1 MFVKPLSFATL
12 AVLFSLMFIGGYVS
26 SSGVGLSCPN
36 WPLCP
41 AGLVPMKEFVIEYI
55 HRTVAA
61 TTGLLVI
68 ATMAF
73 TLNSKL
79 ISRSVKIVSVVA
91 TALVLGQIV
100 LGAIVIVEKLHAVLV
115 TVHLGMGLVLFAMVL
130 IVARHVYEIDKRGS
144 GAVKLEGAA
153 GSIDDRQL
161 NQKSKL

>member
-1 MFVKPLSFATL
+1 MFLKLLSLTTL

-26 SSGVGLSCPN
+26 SSGVGLSCPK

-61 TTGLLVI
+61 TTGVLVF

-73 TLNSKL
+73 TLYSKL
-79 ISRSVKIVSVVA
+79 TSRNVKIISVVA
-91 TALVLGQIV
+91 GTLALGQIL
-100 LGAIVIVEKLHAVLV
+100 LGGIVIVEKLHSVLV
-115 TVHLGMGLVLFAMVL
+115 TVHLGMGLILFAMVL
-130 IVARHVYEIDKRGS
+130 IVARHVYELDKIGL
-144 GAVKLEGAA
+144 VKA
-153 GSIDDRQL
+153 SSTTSSSDNKQL

>member
-1 MFVKPLSFATL
+1 MLLKPLSIATL

-61 TTGLLVI
+61 GTGLLVL

-73 TLNSKL
+73 TLQSKL
-79 ISRSVKIVSVVA
+79 TSRNVKIISVVA
-91 TALVLGQIV
+91 ATLVLGQIV
-100 LGAIVIVEKLHAVLV
+100 LGGIVIVEKLHAVLV
-115 TVHLGMGLVLFAMVL
+115 TIHLGMGLVLFAMVL
-130 IVARHVYEIDKRGS
+130 VVARHVYQLDKMGIVKMGS
-144 GAVKLEGAA
+144 GA
-153 GSIDDRQL
+153 GSIEDRQL

>member
-1 MFVKPLSFATL
+1 MFLKPLSFATL

-79 ISRSVKIVSVVA
+79 TSTSVKIISVVA
-91 TALVLGQIV
+91 SMLVMGQIV

-130 IVARHVYEIDKRGS
+130 IVARQVYEIDKRGA

>member
-1 MFVKPLSFATL
+1 MFLKPLSFATL

-61 TTGLLVI
+61 TTGVLVF
-68 ATMAF
+68 ATMAL
-73 TLNSKL
+73 TLYSKST
-79 ISRSVKIVSVVA
+79 SRNVKITSVVA
-91 TALVLGQIV
+91 ATLVLGQIV
-100 LGAIVIVEKLHAVLV
+100 LGGIVIIEKLHAVLV

-130 IVARHVYEIDKRGS
+130 IVASHVHKLDKIGI
-144 GAVKLEGAA
+144 VKTDSAT
-153 GSIDDRQL
+153 GSIDHTQL
-161 NQKSKL
+161 NQKSKV

>member
-1 MFVKPLSFATL
+1 MFLKPLSFATL

-79 ISRSVKIVSVVA
+79 TSTSVKIISVVA
-91 TALVLGQIV
+91 SMLVLGQIV

-130 IVARHVYEIDKRGS
+130 IVARHVYQLDKM
-144 GAVKLEGAA
+144 GAVKLDSAA
-153 GSIDDRQL
+153 RSIDDRQL

>member
-1 MFVKPLSFATL
+1 MFLKPLSFATL
-12 AVLFSLMFIGGYVS
+12 AVLFGLMFIGGYVS

-61 TTGLLVI
+61 TTGVLVF

-73 TLNSKL
+73 TLYSKST
-79 ISRSVKIVSVVA
+79 SRNVKITSLVA
-91 TALVLGQIV
+91 ATLVLGQIV
-100 LGAIVIVEKLHAVLV
+100 LGGIVIVEKLHAVLV

-130 IVARHVYEIDKRGS
+130 IVASHVYKVDKIGI
-144 GAVKLEGAA
+144 VKTDSAI
-153 GSIDDRQL
+153 GSIDHTQL

>member
-1 MFVKPLSFATL
+1 MFLKPLSFATL
-12 AVLFSLMFIGGYVS
+12 ALLFSLMFIGGYVS

-61 TTGLLVI
+61 TTGVLVF

-73 TLNSKL
+73 TLNSKST
-79 ISRSVKIVSVVA
+79 SRNVKITSVVA
-91 TALVLGQIV
+91 ATLVLGQIV
-100 LGAIVIVEKLHAVLV
+100 LGGIVIVEKLHVVLV

-130 IVARHVYEIDKRGS
+130 IVARHVYQLDKM
-144 GAVKLEGAA
+144 GAVKTDSAA
-153 GSIDDRQL
+153 GSIEDRQL